1 MLFEKLSKANC
12 VANSS
17 NTRIRWL
24 LIFWIFIV
32 SAIAYLDR
40 VNISIAGPSIAREFH
55 LDNVHLGWVFSA
67 FVLGYALFQA
77 PGGTLADRFGPRKIL
92 GLGVIWWGVFT
103 VSITALS
110 PSMGTGMLFALLASR
125 FLLGMGEAVVYP
137 ASNCVVA
144 SWIPSTERGVAN
156 GFIFTGVG
164 VGSAVAS
171 PLIAYLMQHAGWR
184 ASFWVSAILGLIAG
198 GVWYYIARDT
208 PKQHPWISPG
218 EIALIEKGLPKAET
232 SIGGATRPS
241 WGKILSDAS
250 VWAIT
255 FSYFAYGY
263 AAYIFFTWFFIYLSS
278 VRKLNVRESSFYT
291 MLPFLAMAI
300 GSLCG
305 GWISDQL
312 TRRYGKRVG
321 RCFLAAAAIALCAVF
336 IGLSTEVASAQ
347 LASVVLA
354 GGAGALYLSQ
364 SSFWSTS
371 ADIGKRSAGSVSGFM
386 NMGGQFGGAL
396 TASLTPAIANHL
408 GWNASFLVTA
418 GVCVCGA
425 LAWFIVKPEE
435 DNADGDHNARNLS
448 MKGIVNE

>member
-1 MLFEKLSKANC
+1 MLFEKLSKANR

-32 SAIAYLDR
+32 SAVAYLDR
-40 VNISIAGPSIAREFH
+40 VNISIAGPSIAKEFH

-103 VSITALS
+103 VSITVLS
-110 PSMGTGMLFALLASR
+110 PTMGSGMLFALLASR

-144 SWIPSTERGVAN
+144 SWIPSSERGVAN

-164 VGSAVAS
+164 VGSGVTA

-184 ASFWVSAILGLIAG
+184 ASFWVSAILGVIVG
-198 GVWYYIARDT
+198 GVWYVIARDT
-208 PKQHPWISPG
+208 PKQHPWISQR
-218 EIALIEKGLPKAET
+218 EMHLIEEGLPKAQVM
-232 SIGGATRPS
+232 PS
-241 WGKILSDAS
+241 HTAKLSWSTILRDVN
-250 VWAIT
+250 VWAVT

-278 VRKLNVRESSFYT
+278 VRKLNINESSFYT

-305 GWISDQL
+305 GWISDRL
-312 TRRYGKRVG
+312 TKRFGKRIG
-321 RCFLAAAAIALCAVF
+321 RCFLAAAAIALCAIF
-336 IGLSTEVASAQ
+336 IGLSTQVESAQ
-347 LASVVLA
+347 LASIVLA

-371 ADIGKRSAGSVSGFM
+371 ADIGKKSAGSVSGFM

-396 TASLTPAIANHL
+396 TASLTPTIANHL
-408 GWNASFLVTA
+408 GWNASFLVAA

-425 LAWFIVKPEE
+425 LAWFMVRPEE
-435 DNADGDHNARNLS
+435 DSLPKESRATNLS
-448 MKGIVNE
+448 MKGTID

>member
-1 MLFEKLSKANC
+1 MLFEKLSKANS
-12 VANSS
+12 VSNSS

-24 LIFWIFIV
+24 LIFWIFII

-40 VNISIAGPSIAREFH
+40 VNISIAGPSIAKEFH

-67 FVLGYALFQA
+67 FVLGYAFFQA

-92 GLGVIWWGVFT
+92 GLGVIWWGLFT
-103 VSITALS
+103 VSVTILS
-110 PSMGTGMLFALLASR
+110 PGMGNGMLFALLASR

-137 ASNCVVA
+137 ASNCIVA
-144 SWIPSTERGVAN
+144 SWIPSSERGIAN

-164 VGSAVAS
+164 VGSAIAS

-184 ASFWVSAILGLIAG
+184 ASFWVSALLGVIAG
-198 GVWYYIARDT
+198 GIWYAIARDT
-208 PKQHPWISPG
+208 PKQHPWISQR
-218 EIALIEKGLPKAET
+218 EMNFIAEGLPKAQAAPGDT
-232 SIGGATRPS
+232 AKLS
-241 WGKILSDAS
+241 WSTILRDVS
-250 VWAIT
+250 VWAVT
-255 FSYFAYGY
+255 VSYFAYGY

-278 VRKLNVRESSFYT
+278 VRKLNIRESSFYT

-305 GWISDQL
+305 GWISDRL
-312 TRRYGKRVG
+312 TKRFGKRVG
-321 RCFLAAAAIALCAVF
+321 RCFLAAAAIALCAIF
-336 IGLSTEVASAQ
+336 IGLSTQVQSAQ
-347 LASVVLA
+347 LASIVLA

-371 ADIGKRSAGSVSGFM
+371 ADIGKKSAGSVSGFM

-408 GWNASFLVTA
+408 GWNASFLVAA

-425 LAWFIVKPEE
+425 LAWFMVRPEE
-435 DNADGDHNARNLS
+435 DNLIKDDRSTNLS
-448 MKGIVNE
+448 MKGTID

>member
-1 MLFEKLSKANC
+1 MLFEKLSKANY
-12 VANSS
+12 VSNSS

-40 VNISIAGPSIAREFH
+40 VNISIAGPSIAKEFH

-67 FVLGYALFQA
+67 FVLGYAFFQA
-77 PGGTLADRFGPRKIL
+77 PGGTLADRYGPRKIL
-92 GLGVIWWGVFT
+92 GLGVIWWGIFT
-103 VSITALS
+103 VSITVLS
-110 PSMGTGMLFALLASR
+110 PGMGSGMLFALLASR

-144 SWIPSTERGVAN
+144 SWIPSSERGVAN

-184 ASFWVSAILGLIAG
+184 ASFWVSALLGVIAG
-198 GVWYYIARDT
+198 GIWYVIARDT
-208 PKQHPWISPG
+208 PKQHPWISQR
-218 EIALIEKGLPKAET
+218 EMNFIEEGLPKAQVAPGDT
-232 SIGGATRPS
+232 AKLS
-241 WGKILSDAS
+241 WSTILRNVS
-250 VWAIT
+250 VWAVT

-278 VRKLNVRESSFYT
+278 VRKLNIRESSFYT

-305 GWISDQL
+305 GWISDHL
-312 TRRYGKRVG
+312 TKRFSKRVG
-321 RCFLAAAAIALCAVF
+321 RCFLAAAAIALCAIF
-336 IGLSTEVASAQ
+336 IGLSTRVQSAQ
-347 LASVVLA
+347 LASIVLA

-371 ADIGKRSAGSVSGFM
+371 ADIGKKSAGSVSGFM

-408 GWNASFLVTA
+408 GWNASFLVAA

-425 LAWFIVKPEE
+425 LAWFIVRPEE
-435 DNADGDHNARNLS
+435 DNLIKDNHPTNLS
-448 MKGIVNE
+448 MKGTID